1 MEDILLKQLT
11 TLNKKEILILIN
23 DYIQTYIKNIVKKTD
38 MNDIDTLIK
47 FQNDIYKLTKL
58 INHFFSVPMDRYD
71 ERP

>member
-1 MEDILLKQLT
+1 MEEILLKQLT
-11 TLNKKEILILIN
+11 TINKKEILILIN

-58 INHFFSVPMDRYD
+58 INYFLNKNF
-71 ERP
+71 

>member
-1 MEDILLKQLT
+1 MEEILLKQLT

-58 INHFFSVPMDRYD
+58 INHFLK
-71 ERP
+71 

>member
-58 INHFFSVPMDRYD
+58 INHFLK
-71 ERP
+71 

>member
-11 TLNKKEILILIN
+11 TINKKEILILIN

-58 INHFFSVPMDRYD
+58 INYFLNKNF
-71 ERP
+71 

>member
-58 INHFFSVPMDRYD
+58 INYFLNKNF
-71 ERP
+71 

>member
-1 MEDILLKQLT
+1 MEEILLKQLT
-11 TLNKKEILILIN
+11 TINKKEILILIN

-58 INHFFSVPMDRYD
+58 INHFLK
-71 ERP
+71 